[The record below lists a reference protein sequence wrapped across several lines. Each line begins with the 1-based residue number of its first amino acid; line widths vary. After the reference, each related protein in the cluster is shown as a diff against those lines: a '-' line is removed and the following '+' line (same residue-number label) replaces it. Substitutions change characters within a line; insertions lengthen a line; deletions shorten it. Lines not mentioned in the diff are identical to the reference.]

1 MYSTSKHEPLAGHT
15 SGGSL
20 ASVELTNRK
29 SQSPSDSAA
38 LEIPHISEP
47 GAAPERVG
55 HESAVGAR
63 GGGGE
68 EEEDIDESSSAHGGH
83 SGEHPFRVLRHKQ
96 FWTLFMVGLAN
107 LYATNMYSNTWKVE
121 LLCLRHNIVHVLI
134 YRIYR
139 YVIKI

>member
-1 MYSTSKHEPLAGHT
+1 MYATCKQEPFARHT

-20 ASVELTNRK
+20 ASVELTSRK
-29 SQSPSDSAA
+29 SQSPSDEAA

-47 GAAPERVG
+47 GAAPELVG

-63 GGGGE
+63 GGGGGG
-68 EEEDIDESSSAHGGH
+68 EDIEGESSSAHGGH
-83 SGEHPFRVLRHKQ
+83 FGEHPLRVLRHKQ

-107 LYATNMYSNTWKVE
+107 LIAINMYSNTWKVE
-121 LLCLRHNIVHVLI
+121 LLCFLHNIVHLLVL
-134 YRIYR
+134 IYR